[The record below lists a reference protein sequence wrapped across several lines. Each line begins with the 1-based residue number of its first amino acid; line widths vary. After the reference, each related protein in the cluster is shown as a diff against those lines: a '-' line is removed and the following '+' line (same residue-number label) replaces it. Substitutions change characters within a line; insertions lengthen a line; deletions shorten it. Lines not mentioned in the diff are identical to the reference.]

1 MRKMAVIGLGHVGAT
16 VAYTLV
22 SQGIADELVLIDTNE
37 KKVVAE
43 KLDFEDAMPR
53 LPYHVEI
60 KTQDYAE
67 LKDADVIITAFGD
80 IDASVRTGNRFAEF
94 EINTKN
100 AVEVGKKIKESG
112 FSGVIIDISNPCDA
126 VTSIL
131 QETTGL
137 PRNQV
142 LGTGTFLDTAR
153 MQHVVG
159 DALGQDGRNVEGFV
173 LGEHGNSQ
181 FVAWSTVRVN
191 NKPITEFFT

>member
-67 LKDADVIITAFGD
+67 LKDVDVIITAFGD

-131 QETTGL
+131 QATTG
-137 PRNQV
+137 
-142 LGTGTFLDTAR
+142 FSICS
-153 MQHVVG
+153 M
-159 DALGQDGRNVEGFV
+159 
-173 LGEHGNSQ
+173 GNS
-181 FVAWSTVRVN
+181 
-191 NKPITEFFT
+191 

>member
-67 LKDADVIITAFGD
+67 LKDADVIITAF
-80 IDASVRTGNRFAEF
+80 E
-94 EINTKN
+94 
-100 AVEVGKKIKESG
+100 
-112 FSGVIIDISNPCDA
+112 
-126 VTSIL
+126 
-131 QETTGL
+131 
-137 PRNQV
+137 
-142 LGTGTFLDTAR
+142 
-153 MQHVVG
+153 
-159 DALGQDGRNVEGFV
+159 
-173 LGEHGNSQ
+173 
-181 FVAWSTVRVN
+181 
-191 NKPITEFFT
+191 